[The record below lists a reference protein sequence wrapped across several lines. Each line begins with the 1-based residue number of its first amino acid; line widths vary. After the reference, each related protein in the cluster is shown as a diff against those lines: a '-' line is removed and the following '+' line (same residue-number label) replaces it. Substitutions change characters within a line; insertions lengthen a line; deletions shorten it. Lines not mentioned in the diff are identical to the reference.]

1 MDVRHRIAALVAAGA
16 LTLAG
21 CGDAAGD
28 APAGPDDPS
37 PAAAPA
43 AGGTADDPTTSQE
56 PATSD
61 QPAAE
66 SHDFTART
74 LDGATFDGRSLAG
87 KPAVLWFWAPW
98 CTTCLGQADR
108 VNALAA
114 DYGDRATVLGVAG
127 LDGEPAMRDF
137 VALAKLAG
145 FAQLSDEQGVVWKKF
160 GITAQSTF
168 VVLDAAG
175 EVVDR
180 GHVDVDELPG
190 TLDRLLAD

>member
-1 MDVRHRIAALVAAGA
+1 MDVRHRIAALVAVGA
-16 LTLAG
+16 LSLTG
-21 CGDAAGD
+21 CGAAADDG
-28 APAGPDDPS
+28 PAGPDDPS
-37 PAAAPA
+37 PAAAAPA
-43 AGGTADDPTTSQE
+43 TGGTADDPTTSQE
-56 PATSD
+56 
-61 QPAAE
+61 PAAE

-137 VALAKLAG
+137 VQLAKLAG

-168 VVLDAAG
+168 VVLDDAG
-175 EVVDR
+175 DVVDR

>member
-1 MDVRHRIAALVAAGA
+1 MDVRHRIAALVAVVA
-16 LTLAG
+16 LSLTG
-21 CGDAAGD
+21 CGDAADD
-28 APAGPDDPS
+28 APDDPS
-37 PAAAPA
+37 PAAATPA
-43 AGGTADDPTTSQE
+43 TGGTADDPTTSQE

>member
-1 MDVRHRIAALVAAGA
+1 MDVRHRVAALVAVGA
-16 LTLAG
+16 LTLTG

-28 APAGPDDPS
+28 APTTSDDPS
-37 PAAAPA
+37 PAAAAPA
-43 AGGTADDPTTSQE
+43 TSGTADGPTTSQE
-56 PATSD
+56 
-61 QPAAE
+61 PAAE

-74 LDGATFDGRSLAG
+74 LDGTTFDGRSLAG

-137 VALAKLAG
+137 VQLAKLAG